1 MLSASIDIAH
11 PSGIRSLPQIK
22 SMVSFTDIALG
33 AARKAQDERG
43 RRFVDFNS
51 SVEGSAMARLKK
63 MYGGLLNLPMTSD
76 DAWIEYGQAVPMIW
90 HAAIAGDG
98 LNIQFLLNST
108 TQHTALAEILEEAV
122 RAMSEEARDLAMP
135 IWTSRYMELLASK
148 SLSDKSRAALT
159 WELNDFFLHKIHFP
173 LKDSGPGGVDRPD
186 AYLLRASASATRLQ
200 MVESEEVAFANGSN
214 RAAVGHLLPG
224 GLVTTSQLTALGQV
238 EMESAVA
245 MAVRM
250 RMKAQ
255 DGIASVMRLRGGG

>member
-1 MLSASIDIAH
+1 
-11 PSGIRSLPQIK
+11 
-22 SMVSFTDIALG
+22 
-33 AARKAQDERG
+33 
-43 RRFVDFNS
+43 
-51 SVEGSAMARLKK
+51 MARLKK
-63 MYGGLLNLPMTSD
+63 FLGGLLNLSMASD
-76 DAWIEYGQAVPMIW
+76 DAWIKYGRVVSMIW

-98 LNIQFLLNST
+98 LNVQFLLNST
-108 TQHTALAEILEEAV
+108 KVTALAEILEEAV
-122 RAMSEEARDLAMP
+122 LAMSEEARDLAMP
-135 IWTSRYMELLASK
+135 EWISRYTELLASK

-159 WELNDFFLHKIHFP
+159 WVLNDFFLHKIHFP
-173 LKDSGPGGVDRPD
+173 LKDSGPGGVDQPD
-186 AYLLRASASATRLQ
+186 ANLLRSSASATRLQ
-200 MVESEEVAFANGSN
+200 MVQSEEVAFANGSN